1 MDTNNKLNAIELENV
16 TGGVN
21 NNNGNKNI
29 NEDYVTKELY
39 CPYCK
44 DYYLFYIFMGGK
56 TKCSNCNKEVFR

>member
-1 MDTNNKLNAIELENV
+1 MDTNNKLNANELENV

-29 NEDYVTKELY
+29 NEDYETKEFY
-39 CPYCK
+39 CPYCQ
-44 DYYLFYIFMGGK
+44 DNYLFYIFQGGI